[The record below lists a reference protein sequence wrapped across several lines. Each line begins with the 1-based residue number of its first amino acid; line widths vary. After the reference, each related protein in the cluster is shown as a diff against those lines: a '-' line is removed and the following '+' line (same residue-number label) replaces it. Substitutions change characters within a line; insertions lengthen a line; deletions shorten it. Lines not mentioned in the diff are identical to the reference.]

1 MNGTSTLDP
10 SHQASS
16 SEASSYHNLEH
27 LIEHAAHLLPAQ
39 GPITVFVHHNTLH
52 AFEQLP
58 FDEALKSASAAYD
71 CHPFLPEAFY
81 QSEVARGRIGRD
93 DLEAVLIDDLG
104 EDADFLIG
112 FMGTRYH
119 LRLAML
125 EHPLRLGTDD
135 ELRWLITGT
144 DVLQKFRPEAPAD
157 ARARSIDQTRRAA
170 LRECRENRS
179 ASSNIREHDVVLR
192 LIDEFGTSR
201 LEHGSD
207 RVWESF
213 TLRLLW
219 RVCHAGVHAVKRF
232 GEPPSQPIRHRDWLL
247 WSTGTDTDL
256 LVHDVL
262 IRFCA
267 AFLDQG
273 LASWPLPGREHG
285 FFRAFV
291 DLYRDS
297 RPVEPWL
304 SGLPE
309 ELRRIDGEGHSAIAS
324 VAESLQ
330 DLGIPASEYEAFLT
344 ASLLAL
350 PGWTGMLRQMETSA
364 EWAVRPAPTGTLQ
377 EYLAIRLILERLAL
391 RHVTREEVD
400 APPALCDVR
409 QELRHRIPHPPRVS
423 VEQRAYLVF
432 QLAQVRGWSPGELN
446 RLSKIEWARLV
457 EEIESFESLARRRV
471 YHLAFERRYRQ
482 EALDAVAAHIHRPRD
497 EHLADNP
504 PHFQVITCIDDRE
517 ESFRRHLE
525 EAAPE
530 AETFGVAGFFG
541 VAMYYQGTSDAHF
554 RPLCPVVVRPRH
566 YVREQAA
573 YSLTTS
579 SRQRAE
585 TRRIL
590 GSATRRWHESTR
602 GLLSGGVTAMLG
614 SLASI
619 PLLSRVLFPRLTAR
633 IARQIGGFVEPPR
646 TTELQ
651 IQRVVDPPGP
661 NDDHLGFSDT
671 EMADVV
677 ERMLR
682 DIGLTHGF
690 SRLILIVGHGSS
702 SLNNPHES
710 AYNCGACSGGLGG
723 ANARAFAQMANDPRV
738 RSILAER
745 GFILP
750 EETVFVG
757 AFHNTCSEDVLYYD
771 LDRIPFS
778 HRRPFERVR
787 NVIDHARERNAHER
801 CRRFESADLGLS
813 FQAALTHVETRA
825 EDLSQVRP
833 EYNHATN
840 ALCLVGRRG
849 WSRNL
854 FLDRRAFLTS
864 YDPTLDDEEHTIL
877 ARILQAVV
885 PVCAGI
891 NLEYFFSRVDVVG
904 YGCGSKLPH
913 NITSLLGV
921 MEGALS
927 DLRAG
932 LSQQMVEIHEPLRL
946 LMLIET
952 TPEVLESIMN
962 RVAAIGQ
969 LVRNEWVQ
977 LATIEPE
984 SRSIHIYR
992 QGAFQRHSP
1001 DSSELPIVSSSLDW
1015 YRSRRENL
1023 GFASIDPRAGIDLP

>member
-1 MNGTSTLDP
+1 MHDP
-10 SHQASS
+10 SILGPPPQASG
-16 SEASSYHNLEH
+16 SEEGSHRELENL
-27 LIEHAAHLLPAQ
+27 IARSAHLLPAQ
-39 GPITVFVHHNTLH
+39 GPITVFVHHNSLH
-52 AFEQLP
+52 AFEHLS
-58 FDEALKSASAAYD
+58 FDEALKAASATYG
-71 CHPFLPEAFY
+71 CHPYLPEDFY
-81 QSEVARGRIGRD
+81 RGEVARGRIGRD
-93 DLEAVLIDDLG
+93 DLAAVLIDDLG

-125 EHPLRLGTDD
+125 EHPLRLGTDH

-144 DVLQKFRPEAPAD
+144 DVLQKFRAEAPAE
-157 ARARSIDQTRRAA
+157 ARARLIDQTRRDAS
-170 LRECRENRS
+170 REFREGRATPPDVREND
-179 ASSNIREHDVVLR
+179 AVLR
-192 LIDEFGTSR
+192 LLDEFGAPR
-201 LEHGSD
+201 LEHGND
-207 RVWESF
+207 RAWESF

-232 GEPPSQPIRHRDWLL
+232 GQAPSQPIRHRDWLL
-247 WSTGTDTDL
+247 RTTGTDTDL
-256 LVHDVL
+256 LVHDIL

-273 LASWPLPGREHG
+273 LAGWPLPGRERG

-291 DLYRDS
+291 DLYRDA
-297 RPVEPWL
+297 RPAETWL

-309 ELRRIDGEGHSAIAS
+309 ELSRLDREGSSAIAS
-324 VAESLQ
+324 LVESLE
-330 DLGIPASEYEAFLT
+330 DLGIGSSEREAYLT

-350 PGWTGMLRQMETSA
+350 PGWTGMLRQMETNA

-377 EYLAIRLILERLAL
+377 EYLSIRLILERLAL

-400 APPALCDVR
+400 DPPALCDLR
-409 QELRHRIPHPPRVS
+409 HELRHRIPHPPRVS

-432 QLAQVRGWSPGELN
+432 QIAQVRGWSPGELN
-446 RLSKIEWARLV
+446 RLSKIDWARLV
-457 EEIESFESLARRRV
+457 EEIESFDSLARRRV

-482 EALDAVAAHIHRPRD
+482 EALDAVAAHINRPRD
-497 EHLADNP
+497 RPVADHP
-504 PHFQVITCIDDRE
+504 PQFQVITCIDDRE

-525 EAAPE
+525 ELAPE

-573 YSLTTS
+573 YSLTSS

-590 GSATRRWHESTR
+590 GTATRHWHESSR
-602 GLLSGGVTAMLG
+602 GLLGGVVTALLG
-614 SLASI
+614 SFASI
-619 PLLSRVLFPRLTAR
+619 PLLSRILFPRLTAR
-633 IARQIGGFVEPPR
+633 IGRLIGGFVEPPR
-646 TTELQ
+646 MTELQ
-651 IQRVVDPPGP
+651 LLRVVDPPGP
-661 NDDHLGFSDT
+661 KDDHLGFSET

-677 ERMLR
+677 ERLLR
-682 DIGLTHGF
+682 DIGLPHAF
-690 SRLILIVGHGSS
+690 SRLVLVVGHGSS

-723 ANARAFAQMANDPRV
+723 ANARAFALMANDPRV
-738 RSILAER
+738 RSILEGR
-745 GFILP
+745 GITLP
-750 EETVFVG
+750 DKTVFVG
-757 AFHNTCSEDVLYYD
+757 AFHNTCTEDVLYYD

-778 HRRPFERVR
+778 HRRPFEQVR
-787 NVIDHARERNAHER
+787 QVIDRARERNAHER

-813 FQAALTHVETRA
+813 FQEALTHVETRA

-840 ALCLVGRRG
+840 ALCLVGRRS
-849 WSRNL
+849 WSRGL

-864 YDPTLDDEEHTIL
+864 YDPTLDDDEHSIL
-877 ARILQAVV
+877 TRILQAVV

-891 NLEYFFSRVDVVG
+891 NLEYFFSRVDVDG

-921 MEGALS
+921 MEGTLS
-927 DLRAG
+927 DLRSG

-952 TPEVLESIMN
+952 TPEVLESIMD
-962 RVAAIGQ
+962 RVASIGQ

-977 LATIEPE
+977 MATIGPE
-984 SRSIHIYR
+984 SGSIHLYR
-992 QGAFQRHSP
+992 QGAFHRHSL
-1001 DSSELPIVSSSLDW
+1001 DSSELPVVSSSLDW
-1015 YRSRRENL
+1015 YRSRRESL
-1023 GFASIDPRAGIDLP
+1023 GFASIDPHAGGVLR